1 MPRLAWIVAIV
12 AFITIPAVAQTGIP
26 DVRGTWKGNSET
38 VVLGGNPHHPDS
50 QAKEPR
56 FTSAA
61 FTLTIDKQEGRRF
74 YGKFSSARATET
86 VVAIISRSGAIY
98 MVDDDGYDVGAML
111 APDRMELCYLHLS
124 PGSQIASCTEFVKQP

>member
-1 MPRLAWIVAIV
+1 MSSFLIPNPKGAEKTKPR
-12 AFITIPAVAQTGIP
+12 
-26 DVRGTWKGNSET
+26 
-38 VVLGGNPHHPDS
+38 GGNPITHS